1 MSKGTT
7 VKPIILFKHEAPRH
21 RVDFAPDFTLLDFD
35 LAAGTPDD
43 AARKDARI
51 LVTSGFIGVTREEI
65 AALPSLGLICTIGT
79 GYEKVDQAAAKER
92 GIRITHAASM
102 NAPSVAD
109 HAFALLLGIVR
120 NIPVYNASARAGKWR
135 EDLPQRPML
144 NGKKIGIIGMGAIGQ
159 GIAKRAEG
167 FDMEVSYMARSA
179 KADLPW
185 RYVDNVLDLA
195 RHVDFLISA
204 VPGGPATHHLID
216 RTVLDALGKDG
227 FLVNVGR
234 GSVVHTDDLITALRD
249 DVIAGAALDVFEDEP
264 AIPTPLREMTNVIL
278 TPHVGGA
285 APEVQILGVKLMRR
299 NIEAFLAG
307 QPLISPIPELADA

>member
-1 MSKGTT
+1 MPKGTT

-43 AARKDARI
+43 DARKNARI

-65 AALPSLGLICTIGT
+65 AALPALGLICTIGT
-79 GYEKVDQAAAKER
+79 GYEKVDQDAARER
-92 GIRITHAASM
+92 GIRITHAAGM

-109 HAFALLLGIVR
+109 HAFALLLSIVR
-120 NIPVYNASARAGKWR
+120 NIPVYDASARAGKWR
-135 EDLPQRPML
+135 EDLPQRPMA
-144 NGKKIGIIGMGAIGQ
+144 NGKKIGIIGMGGIGQ
-159 GIAKRAEG
+159 GIARRAEG
-167 FDMEVSYMARSA
+167 FDMEVSYMARAA

-185 RYVDNVLDLA
+185 RYFDNLRDMA
-195 RHVDFLISA
+195 GHVDFLISA
-204 VPGGPATHHLID
+204 VPGGPATHHMID
-216 RTVLDALGKDG
+216 RAVLEALGPAG

-234 GSVVHTDDLITALRD
+234 GSVVHTDDLIAALRD
-249 DVIAGAALDVFEDEP
+249 GVIAGAGLDVFEDEP
-264 AIPTPLREMTNVIL
+264 AVPEALCTMTNVVL

-307 QPLISPIPELADA
+307 KPLVSPIPELSEA

>member
-1 MSKGTT
+1 MPKGTT

-65 AALPSLGLICTIGT
+65 AALPALGLICTIGT
-79 GYEKVDQAAAKER
+79 GYEKVDLATARER
-92 GIRITHAASM
+92 GIRVTHAAGM

-109 HAFALLLGIVR
+109 HAFALLLAIVR
-120 NIPVYNASARAGKWR
+120 NIPVYDASARAGKWR
-135 EDLPQRPML
+135 EDLPQRPMPS
-144 NGKKIGIIGMGAIGQ
+144 GRKIGIIGMGAIGQ
-159 GIAKRAEG
+159 GIARRAEG

-179 KADLPW
+179 KAGLPW
-185 RYVDNVLDLA
+185 RYVDNVRDLA
-195 RHVDFLISA
+195 RDVDFLISA
-204 VPGGPATHHLID
+204 VPGGPATHHMID
-216 RTVLDALGKDG
+216 RAVLEALGPGG

-234 GSVVHTDDLITALRD
+234 GSVVHTDDLIAALQGGI
-249 DVIAGAALDVFEDEP
+249 IAGVGLDVFEDEP
-264 AIPTPLREMTNVIL
+264 TIPDALRTMTNVVL

-285 APEVQILGVKLMRR
+285 APEVQILGVKLMRQ

-307 QPLISPIPELADA
+307 APLISPIPELSAA